1 MEFRTKPKRFADRTE
16 AGRALATL
24 LAGYAGRDDVVV
36 LGLPRGGVPVAAE
49 VATALGAELDVLIV
63 RKLGVPTHP
72 ELAMGAIAEVA
83 DQIEVVAND
92 VVVNRLHIPD
102 ADLDT
107 VYQRE
112 LAELRRRTALYRG
125 DRVAARIAGR
135 VVIVVDDGLATGSTM
150 RAAVGAVRR
159 QGPARLI
166 VAVPVGAH
174 DTCQVLRGEVDEV
187 VCALTPDRF
196 SAVRQGYHD
205 FTQTSDEQV
214 LACLERA

>member
-1 MEFRTKPKRFADRTE
+1 
-16 AGRALATL
+16 
-24 LAGYAGRDDVVV
+24 
-36 LGLPRGGVPVAAE
+36 
-49 VATALGAELDVLIV
+49 
-63 RKLGVPTHP
+63 
-72 ELAMGAIAEVA
+72 MGAIAEVA

-150 RAAVGAVRR
+150 RAAVGSRAPSGS
-159 QGPARLI
+159 GPADRRRAGGSARHL
-166 VAVPVGAH
+166 PGAAR
-174 DTCQVLRGEVDEV
+174 RG
-187 VCALTPDRF
+187 RRGR
-196 SAVRQGYHD
+196 VRAD
-205 FTQTSDEQV
+205 P
-214 LACLERA
+214 